1 MKEIQREEET
11 FGKVK
16 WWRNS
21 LFSLRNK
28 WKMESLIVAANIIK
42 AALSN
47 FFHINIE
54 LDGSTA
60 YFRHFFSSFSCFDQ
74 KMVLHLQYWKGYNRT
89 GAEWHNGIH
98 LVRCSWHILMSYT
111 KMGLIPGQ
119 PTTDVHTSG
128 KGSTGIF
135 WPPSQTKR
143 HHKRCDL
150 LGKSASQANP
160 AWT

>member
-60 YFRHFFSSFSCFDQ
+60 YFRHFFSSFSCFAGPKDGPASTILKGIQ
-74 KMVLHLQYWKGYNRT
+74 SHRSWVTQRNSFGTLLMTYFDVVYEDGADPRTAYDRCTHIGKRKHRHLLTTQPNQT
-89 GAEWHNGIH
+89 PPQA
-98 LVRCSWHILMSYT
+98 VRSPREERQS
-111 KMGLIPGQ
+111 
-119 PTTDVHTSG
+119 
-128 KGSTGIF
+128 
-135 WPPSQTKR
+135 
-143 HHKRCDL
+143 
-150 LGKSASQANP
+150 N
-160 AWT
+160 